1 MKSTLQRLFSTMS
14 SAFSKPTKATAKNDL
29 GIRPNSFVRD
39 GEGMSSTAVLTTQL
53 HAIFGFIQKNDLRA
67 QAFLQLTKKRTFN
80 VSVLAVLMLLLS
92 SNSNAQVYKEDFG
105 SSSSVSL
112 PYVFGTNATGSA
124 TKNANFTNPSWTQT
138 LSSASFAGSSGG
150 CMSATSGGGTNSVSC
165 TFTVGNGF
173 KLTPASIAYN
183 YRISSTGP
191 TALNISI
198 SGTGG
203 STSVAAIT
211 TNRSGNFVG
220 VATSNFASTTQN
232 LTGTVTVTFA
242 FSGGSSGGTMRL
254 DDVTLNG
261 TVVASTPTITGTA
274 TTTAF
279 TSTYGTASAAQSFSV
294 SGSALTAN
302 LVANA
307 PTGFQVSSDGTNYGT
322 TATFTQSSGSASGTL
337 RIRLAANAAVGAY
350 NSKIITLTSTGATT
364 VNITTPASGNT
375 MSAKGLTITG
385 LSGASRQY
393 NGTATASLNGT
404 PAYSGL
410 VNSESFSVT
419 GSPSANFVNK
429 NVANGKAI
437 TVTGFTAPSS
447 NYTVSQPTGLTANV
461 TPKDLTV
468 TDVTADNKVYDGTV
482 NATLSGTL
490 NGVVSPDNVQL
501 AATGEFEN
509 NYQTI
514 SFGTPTNIINLSFS
528 LSGSDV
534 SNYNLVQPVVDGLTA
549 DIFPKE
555 LTISNAAAAD
565 KIFDGNTDAVVT
577 GTLNGVVSG
586 DVVTL
591 ISSGTFASSAV
602 GNNIAVTPTWSID
615 GDTFNYTLTEPT
627 VSLTANITSP
637 GAPII
642 TSAPT
647 ASATYGDLATS
658 YSITTNVTVD
668 SYNATGLPTGLS
680 INTATGQI
688 TGSPTEAGIFTVTLS
703 ATLGSET
710 GLATLTYT
718 INTINLTLTGALAND
733 KEYDGNTNATISGT
747 LIGAISGDDVSF
759 AGTGTFD
766 TALVGTNIFVTPAIT
781 LTGTKAANY
790 TLTQP
795 SGLSADITAKA
806 LTASSTV
813 SDKVYAGSTATAA
826 VITLDTVN
834 GIVGSDAVTVNA
846 SGTFNNGNAGDNKNI
861 TVNYTLSGA
870 DASNYSVASPVTLT
884 GNITKKPLTYT
895 VTAENKQFDGNT
907 NATITI
913 SGITGIVLPD
923 AVTIAATGNFVSSA
937 VGNGIT
943 VTNVTAVLGGAQAAN
958 YSITQPGDLTANIT
972 SGPTVLAAGD
982 IAIVGYNTSG
992 SPDNI
997 AILVLK
1003 DLSAG
1008 TQFFVNDNEVATAA
1022 STSFTDLSEAE
1033 ASFTVKSGQT
1043 IPAGTVIVLPW
1054 GVAAVSTTTYDW
1066 SNTTG
1071 AGLGNNNEEIYIYTA
1086 SSITAT
1092 TPTAFIYYAK
1102 IGGSTS
1108 AVPSSLETSTT
1119 GSGTTAISPNG
1130 AALRYSTTG
1139 NIYNSCKQI
1148 LLNEIGKTGTANW
1161 NTTGASSLAAS
1172 DWTFTV
1178 QPTCPLP
1185 TVATTG
1191 SVTALTA
1198 IYGSVSSNGTF
1209 NVSGSNLTSNI
1220 TLTAPAGFEISLNPT
1235 SGFAGTTTVTA
1246 VSGSV
1251 ASTPIY
1257 VRLLATDLVGSYTGT
1272 ISGTTTGGNTV
1283 SVTIPSSTVTPK
1295 AVTIT
1300 GIFINNKVESLGDF
1314 TATIA
1319 GTPTLN
1325 GVLPAD
1331 SANVSIDSSAATAVF
1346 TQDNAGTK
1354 IPVNVSGY
1362 ALTGSAAT
1370 NYSLTQ
1376 PTGLTADITT
1386 VASPVIT
1393 SALTFSSVYGT
1404 SIISPYQ
1411 ITATSDISFPVTA
1424 YNATNLPTGLTF
1436 DNGTQTI
1443 IGTPTATGIFSV
1455 TISAT
1460 NAGGTTNAILT
1471 YTITKKEITVD
1482 ATAVNKVYN
1491 ANDVAVITVNNISGI
1506 FGSDDVT
1513 ITGGGSFDNK
1523 NVGTVKAVTANLT
1536 LSGAQ
1541 AANYSLTQ
1549 PTGLSADITP
1559 FALTLTGV
1567 SAQNKVF
1574 DGNNTASIVA
1584 TLVGTFS
1591 GDTVAFN
1598 GTGTFASTAVGTG
1611 IAVTSTATLS
1621 GTDAGNYSFVQP
1633 TGLTANITDSVLYA
1647 NAFTGASACP
1657 TNGNIPVMAVNSTGA
1672 PVTRTSV
1679 TCMSTGNVFNSTT
1692 LNTTATASNTSYIEF
1707 SATAATGYQLNARS
1721 LSFFRQASNSAP
1733 NQLEIRYSTDGFAT
1747 STTMAATPTSP
1758 TTGTV
1763 LTWDFPDFN
1772 SAVAGTVT
1780 FRLYP
1785 YGTQRADG
1793 AGTSSTTGTFRVDDV
1808 TIFGSVITPTVA
1820 ALSLEGESTVCNGS
1834 SSSIKVD
1841 VTGGTSPYTVVYQN
1855 QTTSENFTVN
1865 NYVSGTSISVT
1876 PSATGTNI
1884 YSLVSVT
1891 DTNNLTSVV
1900 NGTASITVNTCSTE
1914 SVLNLKLFIQGYYN
1928 GTGMVAARYD
1938 NLTAS
1943 GETAGNATD
1952 VDEVTVEL
1960 HDGTSPSVIAYTVV
1974 GVLQTDGSMSV
1985 TFPAGASGNSYYI
1998 VLKHRSSLQLW
2009 SANPVLISE
2018 STDYDFS
2025 TGLDQAYTDGSF
2037 EPMATLAPGVYGMY
2051 SGDLNQ
2057 DDFIDPADFPSF
2069 ESDQDNSAI
2078 NGLYLLSADMN
2089 GDTFVD
2095 PADYPVYDGN
2105 AYLGL
2110 FAQYPPQ

>member
-1 MKSTLQRLFSTMS
+1 M
-14 SAFSKPTKATAKNDL
+14 N
-29 GIRPNSFVRD
+29 
-39 GEGMSSTAVLTTQL
+39 
-53 HAIFGFIQKNDLRA
+53 
-67 QAFLQLTKKRTFN
+67 
-80 VSVLAVLMLLLS
+80 
-92 SNSNAQVYKEDFG
+92 
-105 SSSSVSL
+105 
-112 PYVFGTNATGSA
+112 
-124 TKNANFTNPSWTQT
+124 
-138 LSSASFAGSSGG
+138 
-150 CMSATSGGGTNSVSC
+150 
-165 TFTVGNGF
+165 
-173 KLTPASIAYN
+173 IA
-183 YRISSTGP
+183 
-191 TALNISI
+191 I

-203 STSVAAIT
+203 STSIAQVT
-211 TNRSGNFVG
+211 TSRSGSFVG
-220 VATSNFASTTQN
+220 VATTSFASTTQN
-232 LTGTVTVTFA
+232 LTGNITLTFT
-242 FSGGSSGGTMRL
+242 FSGGAGTGTMRL
-254 DDVTLNG
+254 DDVQLNG
-261 TVVASTPTITGTA
+261 TVVASTPTITGAA
-274 TTTAF
+274 TTAAF

-294 SGSALTAN
+294 SGAALTAN
-302 LVANA
+302 LVATA
-307 PTGFQVSSDGTNYGT
+307 PTGFQVSSDGTNYST
-322 TATFTQSSGSASGTL
+322 TATFTQSGGSASGTL
-337 RIRLAANAAVGAY
+337 RIRLAANAAVGTY
-350 NSKIITLTSTGATT
+350 NSKIIALSSTGATT
-364 VNITTPASGNT
+364 VNITTPSSGNA
-375 MSAKGLTITG
+375 MSAKALTITG
-385 LSGASRQY
+385 LSGVSREY
-393 NGTATASLNGT
+393 NGTTTASLNGT

-419 GSPSANFVNK
+419 GTPSANFANK

-447 NYTVSQPTGLTANV
+447 NYTVSQPTGLSANV

-468 TDVTADNKVYDGTV
+468 TDVTANDKTYDGTV

-501 AATGEFEN
+501 VATGEFEN
-509 NYQTI
+509 SFQTI
-514 SFGTPTNIINLSFS
+514 FFGTPANIVNLSFA

-534 SNYNLVQPVVDGLTA
+534 NNYNLIQPVINGLTA

-555 LTISNAAAAD
+555 LTVTNAAATD
-565 KIFDGNTDAVVT
+565 KVYDGNTDAVVT

-586 DVVTL
+586 DVVNL
-591 ISSGTFASSAV
+591 ISSGVFASAEV
-602 GNNIAVTPTWSID
+602 GTNIAVTPSWSID

-637 GAPII
+637 GAAII
-642 TSAPT
+642 TSAT
-647 ASATYGDLATS
+647 SASATYGDLATS
-658 YSITTNVTVD
+658 YTITTNVAVD
-668 SYNATGLPTGLS
+668 SYDATGLPTGLT
-680 INTATGQI
+680 INTATGEI
-688 TGSPTEAGIFTVTLS
+688 TGSPTAAGVFNVTLS
-703 ATLGSET
+703 ATNNGGT
-710 GLATLTYT
+710 GFASLTYT
-718 INTINLTLTGALAND
+718 INTINLTIVGASANN
-733 KEYDGNTNATISGT
+733 KQYDGNTDATITGT
-747 LIGAISGDDVSF
+747 LTGAISGDDVSF
-759 AGTGTFD
+759 DGAGTFN
-766 TALVGTNIFVTPAIT
+766 TALVGTNIFVTSNIV

-795 SGLSADITAKA
+795 SGLSADITAKS
-806 LTASSTV
+806 LTVIATV
-813 SDKVYAGSTATAA
+813 NDREYAGSTNTVAT
-826 VITLDTVN
+826 VTVDTVN
-834 GIVGSDAVTVNA
+834 GVVGSDAVTVNA
-846 SGTFNNGNAGDNKNI
+846 SGTFDTGFAGNGKDV

-870 DASNYSVASPVTLT
+870 DAANYSVASPVTLT
-884 GNITKKPLTYT
+884 ANVTKKPLTYT
-895 VTAENKQFDGNT
+895 ATADNKLYDGNT
-907 NATITI
+907 DATITV
-913 SGITGIVLPD
+913 SGITGVVTPD
-923 AVTIAATGNFVSSA
+923 VVTISGTGTFATSAIGNNIT
-937 VGNGIT
+937 VGN
-943 VTNVTAVLGGAQAAN
+943 VVLTIEGAQAAN

-972 SGPTVLAAGD
+972 SGPTVLTAGD
-982 IAIVGYNTSG
+982 IAIIGYNTSG

-1008 TQFFVNDNEVATAA
+1008 TQFFVNDNELATAA
-1022 STSFTDLSEAE
+1022 STSFTDLAEAE

-1054 GVAAVSTTTYDW
+1054 GAAAVSTTTYDW
-1066 SNTTG
+1066 SSTSG
-1071 AGLGNNNEEIYIYTA
+1071 AGLGNNNEEVYIYTA

-1092 TPTAFIYYAK
+1092 TPTAFIYFAK
-1102 IGGSTS
+1102 IGSSSS
-1108 AVPSSLETSTT
+1108 AVPNTLETSTT
-1119 GSGTTAISPNG
+1119 GSGATAITPNG

-1139 NIYNSCKQI
+1139 NIFNSCKQI

-1178 QPTCPLP
+1178 QPTCPSP

-1198 IYGSVSSNGTF
+1198 IYGSASSNGTF

-1235 SGFAGTTTVTA
+1235 SGFASTLTLTPTSGT
-1246 VSGSV
+1246 V
-1251 ASTPIY
+1251 ASTPVY
-1257 VRLLATDLVGSYTGT
+1257 VRLLATNLVGSYAGT

-1283 SVTIPSSTVTPK
+1283 NITIPSSTVTPK
-1295 AVTIT
+1295 PLTIT
-1300 GIFINNKVESLGDF
+1300 GIFINNKVENLGDF
-1314 TATIA
+1314 TATIS
-1319 GTPTLN
+1319 GTPVLN
-1325 GVLPAD
+1325 GVL
-1331 SANVSIDSSAATAVF
+1331 SIDNGNVTVDSTTATAVF
-1346 TQDNAGTK
+1346 TQDNAGTN

-1362 ALTGSAAT
+1362 AITGSAAA

-1376 PTGLTADITT
+1376 PSGLTADITT
-1386 VASPVIT
+1386 VASPTIT
-1393 SALTFSSVYGT
+1393 SALTFSSVYGVAVT
-1404 SIISPYQ
+1404 SPYQ
-1411 ITATSDISFPVTA
+1411 ITAESVNPSFPVTS
-1424 YNATNLPTGLTF
+1424 YNAANLPAGLTF
-1436 DNGTQTI
+1436 DSGTQTI
-1443 IGTPTATGIFSV
+1443 IGTPTAAGNYNV

-1460 NAGGTTNAILT
+1460 NAGGTTNAILV
-1471 YTITKKEITVD
+1471 YTITKKEITVT
-1482 ATAVNKVYN
+1482 ATALNKVYN
-1491 ANDVAVITVNNISGI
+1491 ANDTAAITVNTISGVV
-1506 FGSDDVT
+1506 GSDDVT
-1513 ITGGGSFDNK
+1513 VTGGGLFDTK
-1523 NVGTVKAVTANLT
+1523 NVGTAKTVTANLT
-1536 LSGAQ
+1536 LGGAQ
-1541 AANYSLTQ
+1541 AANYNLAQ

-1559 FALTLTGV
+1559 FELTLTGV

-1574 DGNNTASIVA
+1574 DGNNTAAIAA
-1584 TLVGTFS
+1584 TLVGVFA

-1611 IAVTSTATLS
+1611 IAVTSTATLTGS
-1621 GTDAGNYSFVQP
+1621 DAGNYSFVQP

-1657 TNGNIPVMAVNSTGA
+1657 TNGNIPTMALNSTGA

-1692 LNTTATASNTSYIEF
+1692 LNTTASPSNSSYIEF
-1707 SATAATGYQLNARS
+1707 SATAATGYQLNVRS

-1733 NQLEIRYSTDGFAT
+1733 NQLEVRYSTDGFTT
-1747 STTMAATPTSP
+1747 STTMIGTPASP

-1772 SAVAGTVT
+1772 TNVAGTVT

-1793 AGTSSTTGTFRVDDV
+1793 AGTSSASGTFRVDDV

-1820 ALSLEGESTVCNGS
+1820 ALSLEGENTVCNGS

-1841 VTGGTSPYTVVYQN
+1841 VTGGASPYTVVYQN
-1855 QTTSENFTVN
+1855 QTTAESFTVN
-1865 NYVSGTSISVT
+1865 NYVSGTTISVT

-1891 DTNNLTSVV
+1891 DANSFTSVV

-1938 NLTAS
+1938 NLTAL
-1943 GETAGNATD
+1943 GESAGNATD

-1960 HDGTSPSVIAYTVV
+1960 HDGTTASMVSYTVT
-1974 GVLQTDGSMSV
+1974 GILQTDGSLSV
-1985 TFPAGASGNSYYI
+1985 TFPADAAGNSYYI

-2069 ESDQDNSAI
+2069 ELDQDNSAI

>member
-1 MKSTLQRLFSTMS
+1 MKSILQRLFSTVLLT
-14 SAFSKPTKATAKNDL
+14 FNKPMITSAKNDL
-29 GIRPNSFVRD
+29 GFNPNSFVRD
-39 GEGMSSTAVLTTQL
+39 GKGYFSAALLSTQL
-53 HAIFGFIQKNDLRA
+53 QAIFGFIQKNDLSA
-67 QAFLQLTKKRTFN
+67 QAMLQLNRKSTFKI
-80 VSVLAVLMLLLS
+80 SALAVLTLLLS
-92 SNSNAQVYKEDFG
+92 SNAQAQSVYKEDFG
-105 SSSSVSL
+105 SSSTVAL
-112 PYVFGTNATGSA
+112 PYTFGTNATGSA
-124 TKNANFTNPSWTQT
+124 TKNANFSTPSWTQT

-150 CMSATSGGGTNSVSC
+150 CMSATGASNTMTC
-165 TFTVGNGF
+165 TFTVAAGF
-173 KLTPASIAYN
+173 RLTPASIAYN
-183 YRISSTGP
+183 YRISGTGP
-191 TALNISI
+191 TTLNIGI

-203 STSVAAIT
+203 STSIAQVT

-220 VATSNFASTTQN
+220 VTTTAFASTTQN
-232 LTGTVTVTFA
+232 LTGTITLTFTFA
-242 FSGGSSGGTMRL
+242 GGGSGGTMRL

-261 TVVASTPTITGTA
+261 TVAASTPTITGAA
-274 TTTAF
+274 TTAAF
-279 TSTYGTASAAQSFSV
+279 TSTYGTASTAQNFSV
-294 SGSALTAN
+294 SGVALTAN
-302 LVANA
+302 LVATA

-322 TATFTQSSGSASGTL
+322 TATFTQSGGSASGTL
-337 RIRLAANAAVGAY
+337 RIRLAANAAVGTY
-350 NSKIITLTSTGATT
+350 NSKSIALTSTGATT

-375 MSAKGLTITG
+375 MSAKALTITG
-385 LSGASRQY
+385 LSGVSREY
-393 NGTATASLNGT
+393 NGTTTVSLNGT
-404 PAYSGL
+404 PTYSGL

-419 GSPSANFVNK
+419 GTPSANFANK

-447 NYTVSQPTGLTANV
+447 NYTVSQPTGLSANV

-468 TDVTADNKVYDGTV
+468 TDITANDKTYDGTV
-482 NATLSGTL
+482 SATLSGTL

-509 NYQTI
+509 SFQTI
-514 SFGTPTNIINLSFS
+514 FFGTPANIVNLSFS

-534 SNYNLVQPVVDGLTA
+534 NNYNLVQPVVNGLTA

-555 LTISNAAAAD
+555 LTVTNAAAAD
-565 KIFDGNTDAVVT
+565 KVYDGNTGAVVT

-591 ISSGTFASSAV
+591 ISSGTFASAAV

-642 TSAPT
+642 TSAT
-647 ASATYGDLATS
+647 SASATYGDLNTS
-658 YSITTNVTVD
+658 YTITTNVAVD
-668 SYNATGLPTGLS
+668 SYNATGLPDGLS
-680 INTATGQI
+680 INTATGEI
-688 TGSPTEAGIFTVTLS
+688 TGSPTAAGVFTVTLS
-703 ATLGSET
+703 AILGSET

-718 INTINLTLTGALAND
+718 INTINLTIPDAVANN
-733 KEYDGNTNATISGT
+733 KPYDGNTNAAITGT
-747 LIGAISGDDVSF
+747 LTGAISGDDVSF
-759 AGTGTFD
+759 DGAGTFD
-766 TALVGTNIFVTPAIT
+766 TASVGINIFVTSNIV
-781 LTGTKAANY
+781 LKGTKAANY

-795 SGLSADITAKA
+795 GGLSADITAKA
-806 LTASSTV
+806 LTVTATV
-813 SDKVYAGSTATAA
+813 NDREYAGSTNTAA
-826 VITLDTVN
+826 TVTVNTVN
-834 GIVGSDAVTVNA
+834 GIVGSDVVTVNA
-846 SGTFNNGNAGDNKNI
+846 SGNFANGLAGDGKNV

-870 DASNYSVASPVTLT
+870 DAANYSIVSPVTLT

-895 VTAENKQFDGNT
+895 ATADNKVYDGNT
-907 NATITI
+907 NATITV
-913 SGITGIVLPD
+913 SGITGIVSPD
-923 AVTIAATGNFVSSA
+923 VVTISGTGTFATSA
-937 VGNGIT
+937 VGNNIT
-943 VTNVTAVLGGAQAAN
+943 VNNVVLTLGGAQASN

-972 SGPTVLAAGD
+972 SGPTVLTAGD
-982 IAIVGYNTSG
+982 IAIIGYNTSG
-992 SPDNI
+992 SPDNL

-1008 TQFFVNDNEVATAA
+1008 TQFFVNDNEVASAS
-1022 STSFTDLSEAE
+1022 STSFTDLAEAE
-1033 ASFTVKSGQT
+1033 ASFTVKSGQS

-1054 GVAAVSTTTYDW
+1054 GAAAVSTTTYDW

-1092 TPTAFIYYAK
+1092 TPTAFIYFAK
-1102 IGGSTS
+1102 IGSSPS
-1108 AVPSSLETSTT
+1108 AVPNTLETSTT
-1119 GSGTTAISPNG
+1119 GSGTTVITPNG

-1139 NIYNSCKQI
+1139 NIFSSCKQI
-1148 LLNEIGKTGTANW
+1148 LLNEIGKTTTNW
-1161 NTTGASSLAAS
+1161 NTTGASSLASA
-1172 DWTFTV
+1172 DWSFTV
-1178 QPTCPLP
+1178 LPACPSPTIAVTG
-1185 TVATTG
+1185 TV
-1191 SVTALTA
+1191 SALTA
-1198 IYGSVSSNGTF
+1198 EYGSVSSNGTF

-1220 TLTAPAGFEISLNPT
+1220 SLTAPAGFEISLNPT
-1235 SGFAGTTTVTA
+1235 SGFGSSVTLTQSSGT
-1246 VSGSV
+1246 V
-1251 ASTPIY
+1251 ASTSIY
-1257 VRLLATDLVGSYTGT
+1257 VRLLATNLVGSYTGT

-1283 SVTIPSSTVTPK
+1283 NVTVPSSTVTPK
-1295 AVTIT
+1295 PLTIT
-1300 GIFINNKVESLGDF
+1300 GIFINNKVENLGDF
-1314 TATIA
+1314 TATIS
-1319 GTPTLN
+1319 GTPVLN
-1325 GVLPAD
+1325 GVLSID
-1331 SANVSIDSSAATAVF
+1331 NANVTVDSSAATAVF
-1346 TQDNAGTK
+1346 TQDNAGTN

-1362 ALTGSAAT
+1362 ALSGSAAA

-1386 VASPVIT
+1386 VASPTIT

-1404 SIISPYQ
+1404 AITSPYQ
-1411 ITATSDISFPVTA
+1411 ITADSNPSFPVTA
-1424 YNATNLPTGLTF
+1424 YNATNLPAGLTF
-1436 DNGTQTI
+1436 DSGTQTI
-1443 IGTPTATGIFSV
+1443 IGTPTLAGIYNV

-1460 NAGGTTNAILT
+1460 NAGGTTNAILI
-1471 YTITKKEITVD
+1471 YTITKKEITVE

-1491 ANDVAVITVNNISGI
+1491 ANATAAITVNNILGVV
-1506 FGSDDVT
+1506 GSDDVT
-1513 ITGGGSFDNK
+1513 VTGSGSFDTK
-1523 NVGTVKAVTANLT
+1523 NVGTAKTVTANLILGGT
-1536 LSGAQ
+1536 N
-1541 AANYSLTQ
+1541 AANYSLVQ
-1549 PTGLSADITP
+1549 PTGLSADIIP
-1559 FALTLTGV
+1559 FELTLTGV

-1574 DGNNTASIVA
+1574 DGNNTALIVA
-1584 TLVGTFS
+1584 TLVGVFA
-1591 GDTVAFN
+1591 GDTVTFN

-1611 IAVTSTATLS
+1611 IAVTSTATLT
-1621 GTDAGNYSFVQP
+1621 GVDAGNYSFVQP
-1633 TGLTANITDSVLYA
+1633 TGLTANITDSVLYV

-1657 TNGNIPVMAVNSTGA
+1657 TNGNIPTMALNSIGA
-1672 PVTRTSV
+1672 PLTRTSV

-1692 LNTTATASNTSYIEF
+1692 LNTTAAPSNSSYIEF
-1707 SATAATGYQLNARS
+1707 SATAATGYQLNVRS

-1733 NQLEIRYSTDGFAT
+1733 NQLEVRYSTDGFAT
-1747 STTMAATPTSP
+1747 STTMVGTPASP

-1772 SAVAGTVT
+1772 TNVSGTVT

-1793 AGTSSTTGTFRVDDV
+1793 AGTSSASGTFRVDDV

-1820 ALSLEGESTVCNGS
+1820 VLSLSGENTVCNGT

-1841 VTGGTSPYTVVYQN
+1841 VTGGASPYTVVYQN
-1855 QTTSENFTVN
+1855 QATAENFTVT

-1876 PSATGTNI
+1876 PSVTGTNT

-1891 DTNNLTSVV
+1891 DANSFTSVV
-1900 NGTASITVNTCSTE
+1900 SGTANITVNTCSTE

-1943 GETAGNATD
+1943 GLSAGNATD

-1960 HDGTSPSVIAYTVV
+1960 HDGTSPSTVAHTV
-1974 GVLQTDGSMSV
+1974 TGILQTDGSLSV
-1985 TFPAGASGNSYYI
+1985 TFPADAAGNSYYI

-2009 SANPVLISE
+2009 SANPVVISQ

-2025 TGLDQAYTDGSF
+2025 TGLDKAYTDGSF

-2057 DDFIDPADFPSF
+2057 DDFIDPADFPLF

-2078 NGLYLLSADMN
+2078 NGLYLLSGDMN

-2110 FAQYPPQ
+2110 FAQYPQQ